1 MVGIQKGKSLQDN
14 LKRNFGQP
22 HPEGYRKALRLMKH
36 AEKFGRPVVTF
47 INTAGA
53 YPGVGAEER
62 GQGEAIARNLMEMS
76 DLKVPIIAI
85 IIGEGGSG
93 GALALAVAD
102 RVWMLENSIYAIL
115 SPEGFA
121 SILWKDG
128 SRAMEAAELM
138 KITSHELLEMDVVDK
153 VISEVGLSSKELI
166 KSVKKELQ
174 TELARLSQKP
184 LEELLEERY
193 QRFRKY

>member
-1 MVGIQKGKSLQDN
+1 
-14 LKRNFGQP
+14 
-22 HPEGYRKALRLMKH
+22 MKQ

-153 VISEVGLSSKELI
+153 VISEAGLSSKELI